1 MANKVSAWHQSWLLL
16 LTSKQGTPIN
26 IWGSLIFAYF
36 FVPYRNSKT
45 DIMDNIIDEKF
56 YTYYM
61 VNGGLVQIRTNIEM
75 NINSRIQ
82 KRTSKVQHKN
92 IVSEHDCINDNWQDL
107 VTEINNKLKKED
119 LELIHFNVDK

>member
-1 MANKVSAWHQSWLLL
+1 
-16 LTSKQGTPIN
+16 
-26 IWGSLIFAYF
+26 
-36 FVPYRNSKT
+36 
-45 DIMDNIIDEKF
+45 MDNIPDEKF